1 MHALWL
7 QDRQLRLRADMPVPE
22 PAAGEA
28 LVRVLCAG
36 ICSTD
41 LELVRG
47 YYPYCGVLGHEFVG
61 IVESG
66 PAQLHG
72 RRVVG
77 EINASCGA
85 CDQCTRGQ
93 PTHCLQRTVLG
104 IVQRDGC
111 FAQYLTLPA
120 ANLHV
125 VPDEVSTTAAT
136 FTEPLAAAL
145 EIEAQVPLQ
154 MRQRVLVVG
163 AGRLGHLIA
172 QTLALTGCDLW
183 VGGRAPAQLA
193 WLAARGLQVCV
204 AADAQPHTFD
214 MAVECTGNAQG
225 FALALQALRPRG
237 TLVLKSTY
245 AGSLT
250 LDVAPLVVNE
260 LTVVGSRC
268 GPFAP
273 ALQLLA
279 AGRVQVEPLVHAR
292 YALADSLAAFA
303 HAAQPGAL
311 KVLLDIG
318 ADGKL

>member
-7 QDRQLRLRADMPVPE
+7 QDRHLRLRADVPVPK

-47 YYPYCGVLGHEFVG
+47 YYPYSGVLGHEFVG
-61 IVESG
+61 VVESG
-66 PAQLHG
+66 PAQLCG

-85 CDQCTRGQ
+85 CDQCARGQ

-104 IVQRDGC
+104 ILQRAGC

-120 ANLHV
+120 ANLHI

-145 EIEAQVPLQ
+145 EIEAQVPLAL
-154 MRQRVLVVG
+154 RQRVLVVG

-172 QTLALTGCDLW
+172 QTLALTGCELW
-183 VGGRAPAQLA
+183 VAGRAPAQLA
-193 WLAARGLQVCV
+193 WLAARGLNVCA
-204 AADAQPHTFD
+204 AADAEPHAFD

-225 FALALQALRPRG
+225 FALALRALRPRG

-250 LDVAPLVVNE
+250 LDAAPIVVNE

-279 AGRVQVEPLVHAR
+279 AGRVLVEPLVHAR
-292 YALADSLAAFA
+292 YALADGMAAFA
-303 HAAQPGAL
+303 HAAQPAVL
-311 KVLLDIG
+311 KVLLDTG
-318 ADGKL
+318 A

>member
-1 MHALWL
+1 MRALWL
-7 QDRQLRLRADMPVPE
+7 QDRQLRLRDDVPMPE

-47 YYPYCGVLGHEFVG
+47 YYPYSGVLGHEFVG
-61 IVESG
+61 VVESG
-66 PAQLHG
+66 PAHMCG

-85 CDQCTRGQ
+85 CDQCARGQ

-104 IVQRDGC
+104 ILQRAGC

-120 ANLHV
+120 ANLHI

-145 EIEAQVPLQ
+145 EIEAQVPLAL
-154 MRQRVLVVG
+154 RQRVLVVG

-172 QTLALTGCDLW
+172 QTLALTGCELW
-183 VGGRAPAQLA
+183 VAGRAPAQLA
-193 WLAARGLQVCV
+193 WLAARGLHVCA
-204 AADAQPHTFD
+204 AADAEPHAFD

-225 FALALQALRPRG
+225 FALALRALRPRG

-250 LDVAPLVVNE
+250 LDAAPIVVNE

-279 AGRVQVEPLVHAR
+279 AGRVLVEPLVHAR
-292 YALADSLAAFA
+292 YALADGMAAFA
-303 HAAQPGAL
+303 HAAQPAVL
-311 KVLLDIG
+311 KVLLDTG
-318 ADGKL
+318 A

>member
-1 MHALWL
+1 MRALWL
-7 QDRQLRLRADMPVPE
+7 QDRQLRLRDDVPMPE

-47 YYPYCGVLGHEFVG
+47 YYPYSGVLGHEFVG
-61 IVESG
+61 VVESG
-66 PAQLHG
+66 PAQLCG

-85 CDQCTRGQ
+85 CDQCARGQ

-104 IVQRDGC
+104 ILHRAGC

-120 ANLHV
+120 ANLHI
-125 VPDEVSTTAAT
+125 VPDKVSTTAAT

-145 EIEAQVPLQ
+145 EIEAQVPLAL
-154 MRQRVLVVG
+154 RQRVLVVG

-172 QTLALTGCDLW
+172 QTLALTGCELW
-183 VGGRAPAQLA
+183 VAGRAPAQLA
-193 WLAARGLQVCV
+193 WLAARGLNVCA
-204 AADAQPHTFD
+204 AADAEPHAFD

-225 FALALQALRPRG
+225 FALALRALRPRG

-250 LDVAPLVVNE
+250 LDAAPIVVNE

-279 AGRVQVEPLVHAR
+279 AGRVLVEPLVHAR
-292 YALADSLAAFA
+292 YALADGMAAFA
-303 HAAQPGAL
+303 HAAQPSVL
-311 KVLLDIG
+311 KVLLDTG
-318 ADGKL
+318 A

>member
-1 MHALWL
+1 MRALWL
-7 QDRQLRLRADMPVPE
+7 QDRQLRLRDDVPMPE

-47 YYPYCGVLGHEFVG
+47 YYPYSGVLGHEFVG
-61 IVESG
+61 VVESG
-66 PAQLHG
+66 PAQLCG

-85 CDQCTRGQ
+85 CDQCARGQ

-104 IVQRDGC
+104 ILQRAGC

-120 ANLHV
+120 ANLHI

-145 EIEAQVPLQ
+145 EIEAQVPLAL
-154 MRQRVLVVG
+154 RQRVLVVG

-172 QTLALTGCDLW
+172 QTLALTGCELW
-183 VGGRAPAQLA
+183 VAGRAPAQLA
-193 WLAARGLQVCV
+193 WLAARGLNVCA
-204 AADAQPHTFD
+204 AADAEPHAFD

-225 FALALQALRPRG
+225 FALALRALRPRG

-250 LDVAPLVVNE
+250 LDAAPIVVNE

-279 AGRVQVEPLVHAR
+279 AGRVLVEPLVHAR
-292 YALADSLAAFA
+292 YALADGMAAFA
-303 HAAQPGAL
+303 HAAQPAVL
-311 KVLLDIG
+311 KVLLDPG
-318 ADGKL
+318 A

>member
-1 MHALWL
+1 MRALWL
-7 QDRQLRLRADMPVPE
+7 QDRQLRLRDDVPMPE

-47 YYPYCGVLGHEFVG
+47 YYPYSGVLGHEFVG
-61 IVESG
+61 VVESG
-66 PAQLHG
+66 PAQLCG

-85 CDQCTRGQ
+85 CDQCARGQ

-104 IVQRDGC
+104 ILQRAGC

-120 ANLHV
+120 ANLHI

-145 EIEAQVPLQ
+145 EIEAQVPLAL
-154 MRQRVLVVG
+154 RQRVLVVG

-172 QTLALTGCDLW
+172 QTLALTGGELW
-183 VGGRAPAQLA
+183 GAGRAPSQLA
-193 WLAARGLQVCV
+193 WRAARGLNVCA
-204 AADAQPHTFD
+204 AADAEPHAFD

-225 FALALQALRPRG
+225 FALALRALRPRG

-250 LDVAPLVVNE
+250 LDAAPIVVNE

-279 AGRVQVEPLVHAR
+279 AGRVLVEPLVHAR
-292 YALADSLAAFA
+292 YALADGMAAFA
-303 HAAQPGAL
+303 HAAQPAVL
-311 KVLLDIG
+311 KVLLDTG
-318 ADGKL
+318 A

>member
-1 MHALWL
+1 MRALWL
-7 QDRQLRLRADMPVPE
+7 QDRQLRLRDDVPMPE

-47 YYPYCGVLGHEFVG
+47 YYPYSGVLGHEFVG
-61 IVESG
+61 VVESG
-66 PAQLHG
+66 PAQLCG

-77 EINASCGA
+77 EINASCGV
-85 CDQCTRGQ
+85 CDQCARGQ

-104 IVQRDGC
+104 ILQRAGC

-120 ANLHV
+120 ANLHI

-145 EIEAQVPLQ
+145 EIEAQVPLAL
-154 MRQRVLVVG
+154 RQRVLVVG

-172 QTLALTGCDLW
+172 QTLALTGCELW
-183 VGGRAPAQLA
+183 VAGRAPAQLA
-193 WLAARGLQVCV
+193 WLAARGLNVCA
-204 AADAQPHTFD
+204 AADAEPHAFD

-225 FALALQALRPRG
+225 FALALRALRPRG

-250 LDVAPLVVNE
+250 LDAAPIVVNE

-279 AGRVQVEPLVHAR
+279 AGRVLVEPLVHAR
-292 YALADSLAAFA
+292 YPLADGMAAFA
-303 HAAQPGAL
+303 HAAQPAVL
-311 KVLLDIG
+311 KVLLDTG
-318 ADGKL
+318 A

>member
-1 MHALWL
+1 MRALWL
-7 QDRQLRLRADMPVPE
+7 QDRQLRLRDDVPMPE

-47 YYPYCGVLGHEFVG
+47 YYPYSGVLGHEFVG
-61 IVESG
+61 VVESG
-66 PAQLHG
+66 PAHMCG

-85 CDQCTRGQ
+85 CDQCARGQ

-104 IVQRDGC
+104 ILQRAGC

-120 ANLHV
+120 ANLHI

-145 EIEAQVPLQ
+145 EIEAQVPLAL
-154 MRQRVLVVG
+154 RQRVLVVG

-172 QTLALTGCDLW
+172 QTLALTGCELW
-183 VGGRAPAQLA
+183 VAGRAPAQLA
-193 WLAARGLQVCV
+193 WLAARGLNVCA
-204 AADAQPHTFD
+204 AADAEPHAFD

-225 FALALQALRPRG
+225 FALALRALRPRG

-250 LDVAPLVVNE
+250 LDAAPIVVNE

-279 AGRVQVEPLVHAR
+279 AGRVLVEPLVHAR
-292 YALADSLAAFA
+292 YALADGMAAFA
-303 HAAQPGAL
+303 HAAQPSVL
-311 KVLLDIG
+311 KVLLDTG
-318 ADGKL
+318 A

>member
-1 MHALWL
+1 MRALWL
-7 QDRQLRLRADMPVPE
+7 QDGQLRLRTDVPVPE
-22 PAAGEA
+22 PPAGEA

-66 PAQLHG
+66 PAQLRG
-72 RRVVG
+72 QRVVG

-85 CDQCTRGQ
+85 CEQCTRSQ

-125 VPDEVSTTAAT
+125 VPDEVSSAAAT

-145 EIEAQVPLQ
+145 EIEAQVPRHL
-154 MRQRVLVVG
+154 RQRVLVVG

-183 VGGRAPAQLA
+183 VGGRAPVQLA
-193 WLAARGLQVCV
+193 WLAARGLQVCA
-204 AADAQPHTFD
+204 AADAQPHSFD

-250 LDVAPLVVNE
+250 LDAAPIVVNE

-279 AGRVQVEPLVHAR
+279 TGRVQVEPLIHAR
-292 YALADSLAAFA
+292 YALTDGLAAFA
-303 HAAQPGAL
+303 HAAQPGTL

-318 ADGKL
+318 AEEKV

>member
-1 MHALWL
+1 MRALWL
-7 QDRQLRLRADMPVPE
+7 QDRQLRLRDDVPMPE

-47 YYPYCGVLGHEFVG
+47 YYPYSGVLGHEFVG
-61 IVESG
+61 VVESG
-66 PAQLHG
+66 PAHMCG

-85 CDQCTRGQ
+85 CDQCARGQ

-104 IVQRDGC
+104 ILQRAGC

-120 ANLHV
+120 ANLHI

-145 EIEAQVPLQ
+145 EIEAQVPLAL
-154 MRQRVLVVG
+154 RQRVLVVG

-172 QTLALTGCDLW
+172 QTLALTGCELW
-183 VGGRAPAQLA
+183 VAGRAPAQLA
-193 WLAARGLQVCV
+193 WLAARGLNVCA
-204 AADAQPHTFD
+204 AADTEPHAFD

-225 FALALQALRPRG
+225 FALALRALRPRG

-250 LDVAPLVVNE
+250 LDAAPIVVNE

-279 AGRVQVEPLVHAR
+279 AGRVLVEPLVHAR
-292 YALADSLAAFA
+292 YALADGMAAFA
-303 HAAQPGAL
+303 HAAQPAVL
-311 KVLLDIG
+311 KVLLDTG
-318 ADGKL
+318 A

>member
-1 MHALWL
+1 MRALWL
-7 QDRQLRLRADMPVPE
+7 QDRQLRLRDDVPMPE

-47 YYPYCGVLGHEFVG
+47 YYPYSGVLGHEFVG
-61 IVESG
+61 VVESG
-66 PAQLHG
+66 PAHMCG

-85 CDQCTRGQ
+85 CDQCARGQ

-104 IVQRDGC
+104 ILQRAGC

-120 ANLHV
+120 ANLHI

-145 EIEAQVPLQ
+145 EIEAQVPLAL
-154 MRQRVLVVG
+154 RQRVLVVG

-172 QTLALTGCDLW
+172 QTLALTGCELW
-183 VGGRAPAQLA
+183 VAGRAPTQLA
-193 WLAARGLQVCV
+193 WLAARGLNVCA
-204 AADAQPHTFD
+204 AADAEPHAFD

-225 FALALQALRPRG
+225 FALALRALRPRG

-250 LDVAPLVVNE
+250 LDAAPIVVNE

-279 AGRVQVEPLVHAR
+279 AGRVLVEPLVHAR
-292 YALADSLAAFA
+292 YALADGMAAFA
-303 HAAQPGAL
+303 HAAQPAVL
-311 KVLLDIG
+311 KVLLDTG
-318 ADGKL
+318 A